1 MTGLK
6 RAMRAGALDA
16 TTDRG
21 SLLRMMWRSDE
32 PGVLQRWRLG
42 LRFSV
47 RQVIVSLLLAI
58 GAAGNASSQA
68 AGWQTFGQ
76 TGDQTVTV
84 EPIPQGLL
92 VRDGQRVVTVTAISA
107 DIIRVRYMPREEREP
122 DRSFAVIKRQAD
134 SVAVRLVEQA
144 DYRELQTDTLRVR
157 VQLTPFR
164 LEFLDRDGRSLDQ
177 DDAVRGTA
185 QAGDSVRVWKR
196 LRDDEQVYGFGEKT
210 GRLNKRGWA
219 LGGYHTVMWNSDTF
233 AYDSSTDPLYV
244 SVPFYLVLRAGRA
257 HGIFLDN
264 SFRSSFDVGRDS
276 RNLLSFGADGGELD
290 YYFINGPQPKDVVSR
305 YTDLTG
311 RMPLPP
317 RWSLGF
323 HQSRWSYFPEARLRL
338 LAQTFRSKQI
348 PADTL
353 WLDIDYLKGFTPFV
367 WNEQY
372 FPQPK
377 QMIDDLRAQ
386 GFRVVTI
393 VDPHPKKQPGYHVY
407 DQGIAGDHFVKYP
420 DGRIFEGPVWPS
432 NDKQYPANSVFP
444 DFTRAATREWW
455 GGLHREVVEQGVAG
469 IWNDMNEPAVWIP
482 PANTMPLDVQ
492 HANDGAPT
500 DQREIHNVY
509 GMLHTQATFEGLQRL
524 RPDARPFVLT
534 RATFA
539 GGQRY
544 AAVWPGDNTADW
556 ASLRQSLPTLM
567 GLGLSG
573 FAFVGADIGGFAGYP
588 SGELFSR
595 WLQAA
600 VFSPFMRAHTEQAT
614 PDQEP
619 WSFGVAFEAIN
630 KRTIEL
636 RYQLLPQI
644 YNEMEAASRT
654 GVPALRPLMLEYPA
668 DGNANAR
675 DDQYLFGRDL
685 LVAPVLVEAAQ
696 QREVYLPAGRWF
708 DYWTG
713 AAHDGG
719 QTIKLPVT
727 LASLPIF
734 VRAGAFVFHQPVV
747 QHTGEMAG
755 QPLQI
760 HVYPAAAG
768 EASYYEDD
776 GESLGYQRGAFA
788 RWRFRQVRD
797 ADRTRLSREPQQGS
811 YVPSARPLQWLLIG
825 EPEPRR
831 VTVNG
836 KPLQRIS
843 AAAFASG
850 EPGWL
855 LQGRGVQLQMAD
867 SLQPIHIELRR

>member
-1 MTGLK
+1 MTTRMSANK
-6 RAMRAGALDA
+6 NSAGPASKMPD
-16 TTDRG
+16 T
-21 SLLRMMWRSDE
+21 M
-32 PGVLQRWRLG
+32 
-42 LRFSV
+42 
-47 RQVIVSLLLAI
+47 AI
-58 GAAGNASSQA
+58 GAMLRRSLQRLMASVLFGVSA
-68 AGWQTFGQ
+68 TSYASGWQSVAENGAIETM
-76 TGDQTVTV
+76 
-84 EPIPQGLL
+84 PQGLI
-92 VRDGQRVVTVTAISA
+92 VRDGQGAITVTAISA
-107 DIIRVRYMPREEREP
+107 DIIRVRYVPNGVLEP
-122 DRSFAVIKRQAD
+122 DRSFAVVKQEAEP
-134 SVAVRLVEQA
+134 VAVRIVEQSGHS
-144 DYRELQTDTLRVR
+144 ELRTDALRVR
-157 VQLTPFR
+157 IQRSPFR
-164 LEFLDRDGRSLDQ
+164 IEFLDRDGQSLDQ

-185 QAGDSVRVWKR
+185 RAGDAVRVWKR

-290 YYFINGPQPKDVVSR
+290 YYFINGPEPKDVVSR
-305 YTDLTG
+305 YTALTG

-323 HQSRWSYFPEARLRL
+323 HQSRWSYFPEARLRV

-372 FPQPK
+372 FPQPRK
-377 QMIDDLRAQ
+377 MIDDLREQ

-407 DQGIAGDHFVKYP
+407 DQGLAGDHFVKYP
-420 DGRIFEGPVWPS
+420 DGRLFEGPVWPS
-432 NDKQYPANSVFP
+432 NDKQHPANSVFP

-455 GGLHREVVEQGVAG
+455 GGLHRELVEQGVAG

-509 GMLHTQATFEGLQRL
+509 GMLHTQATFEGLLRL
-524 RPDARPFVLT
+524 RPDSRPFVLT

-588 SGELFSR
+588 SGELFTR

-619 WSFGVAFEAIN
+619 WSFGTAFEAVN

-654 GVPALRPLMLEYPA
+654 GIPALRPLMLEYPG
-668 DGNANAR
+668 DANVTAR

-696 QREVYLPAGRWF
+696 QRELYLPSGRWF

-713 AAHDGG
+713 VAHDGG
-719 QTIKLPVT
+719 RTIKQPVT

-734 VRAGAFVFHQPVV
+734 VRAGAFVFEQPVV

-755 QPLQI
+755 QSLLI
-760 HVYPAAAG
+760 KVYPAA
-768 EASYYEDD
+768 EAESAYYEDD
-776 GESLGYQRGAFA
+776 GESFGYQRGEFA
-788 RWRFRQVRD
+788 RWRFRQQRD
-797 ADRTRLSREPQQGS
+797 EHSTQLSREPQQGRYTPAS
-811 YVPSARPLQWLLIG
+811 RQLQWLLVG
-825 EPEPRR
+825 EPEPVR
-831 VTVNG
+831 VTLNG
-836 KPLQRIS
+836 KPLKRLS
-843 AAAFASG
+843 AAAFAAG
-850 EPGWL
+850 EPGW
-855 LQGRGVQLQMAD
+855 QPHGQGVQLQMAD
-867 SLQPIHIELRR
+867 SRQPIRIVLQR

>member
-1 MTGLK
+1 MCNVMLTDFLVSPAAASVAMTEKQLETRSETQPETQSETLPVCHGI
-6 RAMRAGALDA
+6 GAFA
-16 TTDRG
+16 RT
-21 SLLRMMWRSDE
+21 LLRAVIS
-32 PGVLQRWRLG
+32 VLLG
-42 LRFSV
+42 TS
-47 RQVIVSLLLAI
+47 
-58 GAAGNASSQA
+58 AATCM
-68 AGWQTFGQ
+68 AGWQGVGQ
-76 TGDQTVTV
+76 TVQVHPFEQGIVLRDGNAAITVTV
-84 EPIPQGLL
+84 I
-92 VRDGQRVVTVTAISA
+92 AA
-107 DIIRVRYMPREEREP
+107 DIVRVRYVPSGKLND
-122 DRSFAVIKRQAD
+122 DRSFAVANLQPEL
-134 SVAVRLVEQA
+134 VPFRLHQDA
-144 DYRELQTDTLRVR
+144 NHTELLTGALRVR
-157 VQLTPFR
+157 VQHAPFR
-164 LEFLDRDGRSLDQ
+164 VEFFDRDGRSLDQ

-185 QAGDSVRVWKR
+185 RAGDAVRVWKR
-196 LRDDEQVYGFGEKT
+196 LRDDENIYGFGEKT
-210 GRLNKRGWA
+210 GRLNKRGWS

-233 AYDSSTDPLYV
+233 AYDASTDPLYV
-244 SVPFYLVLRAGRA
+244 SVPFYLVLREGRA

-290 YYFINGPQPKDVVSR
+290 YYFINGPEPKDVISR
-305 YTDLTG
+305 YTALTG

-323 HQSRWSYFPEARLRL
+323 HQSRWSYFPEARFRL
-338 LAQTFRSKQI
+338 LAQNFRSKQI

-353 WLDIDYLKGFTPFV
+353 WLDIDYLEGFTPFV
-367 WNEQY
+367 WNKQY
-372 FPQPK
+372 FPDPK
-377 QMIDDLRAQ
+377 KMIGDLRAQ

-407 DQGIAGDHFVKYP
+407 DQGLAGDHFLKYP
-420 DGRIFEGPVWPS
+420 DGRLFEGPVWPS
-432 NDKQYPANSVFP
+432 NDKDHPANSVFP

-455 GGLHREVVEQGVAG
+455 GGLHRELVEQGVAG
-469 IWNDMNEPAVWIP
+469 IWNDMNEPAVWLP

-492 HANDGAPT
+492 HGNDGAPT

-509 GMLHTQATFEGLQRL
+509 GMLHTRATFEGLQRL
-524 RPDARPFVLT
+524 RPDTRPFVLT

-630 KRTIEL
+630 KKTIEL

-654 GVPALRPLMLEYPA
+654 GVPALRPLVLEYPG
-668 DGNANAR
+668 DGNVTAR

-685 LVAPVLVEAAQ
+685 LVAPVLVEGAQ

-713 AAHDGG
+713 AVHDGG
-719 QTIKLPVT
+719 RTIRLPVT
-727 LASLPIF
+727 LSSLPIF
-734 VRAGAFVFHQPVV
+734 VRAGAFVFEQPVV

-760 HVYPAAAG
+760 KIYPAT
-768 EASYYEDD
+768 EAETSYYEDD
-776 GESLGYQRGAFA
+776 GESLGYQRGEFA
-788 RWRFRQVRD
+788 RWRFHQFRD
-797 ADRTRLSREPQQGS
+797 EHEIRLSREPQQGG
-811 YVPSARPLQWLLIG
+811 YVPSPRQLQWLLVG
-825 EPEPRR
+825 ESEPTRI
-831 VTVNG
+831 TLNG
-836 KPLQRIS
+836 KPLKRLS
-843 AAAFASG
+843 GAAFANG
-850 EPGWL
+850 ETGW
-855 LQGRGVQLQMAD
+855 QRHVMGAQLQMAD
-867 SLQPIHIELRR
+867 SQQPIRIVVKR